1 MFLVHELDLLPRN
14 FSQDFPSMLDI
25 VSYSNKCLNKILAIK
40 GCAPKLFFSKLYTY
54 ILKNTCT
61 HVDIWV

>member
-40 GCAPKLFFSKLYTY
+40 GCAPKLFFLNY
-54 ILKNTCT
+54 IHIFLKI
-61 HVDIWV
+61 HAPM